1 VISRKALSLKQRF
14 GGRRLPFLIAVC
26 AALAAATVLPRSLS
40 ADDLVTV
47 NIGVLNTIT
56 DIPLILADRKGFFT
70 AEGIAPKFTA
80 FASSSVM
87 VVPLATG
94 QLDVGG
100 GGAGV
105 GLYNAVA
112 RKLDIKIVAD
122 KASDPKGYGF
132 ESLLVRS
139 DLIKSGRFR
148 TPKDLKGMT
157 MSANQPGGVSYIML
171 VELLRKYGLT
181 VADVKLENLD
191 FPNHVLAL
199 ANGELDATV
208 TEEPYVTLATTGG
221 QATQV
226 LSSDSWYPSQ
236 EISVLIYG
244 RDFLSKRDLA
254 VRFMRA
260 YLRGVR
266 YYDAALK
273 GGHINGT
280 NADEI
285 CTIINQTTEVKTLK
299 LCHEMT
305 AMAID
310 PNGRLNVAGMQSDL
324 ATFRDL
330 SLTQG
335 DVSVT
340 DVVDDSFLN
349 AALRQI
355 GTVRQLR

>member
-1 VISRKALSLKQRF
+1 MIPRDLLGMPVVRWLLRSA
-14 GGRRLPFLIAVC
+14 C
-26 AALAAATVLPRSLS
+26 CALAFCFLGPQTVGAADP
-40 ADDLVTV
+40 VTV

-56 DIPLILADRKGFFT
+56 DIPLILADRKGFFA
-70 AEGIAPKFTA
+70 AEGIAAKFTA

-132 ESLLVRS
+132 ESLLVRTS
-139 DLIKSGRFR
+139 LIKSGRFK
-148 TPKDLKGMT
+148 TPRDLKGMT

-199 ANGELDATV
+199 ANGKLDATV
-208 TEEPYVTLATTGG
+208 TEEPYVTLATSGG
-221 QATQV
+221 AATQI
-226 LSSDSWYPSQ
+226 LSSDTWYPSQ

-244 RDFLSKRDLA
+244 RDFLAKHDVAL
-254 VRFMRA
+254 RFMRA

-273 GGHINGT
+273 NGHIAGA

-285 CTIINQTTEVKTLK
+285 CTIINQTTEVKTPK
-299 LCHEMT
+299 LCHDMT

-310 PNGRLNVAGMQSDL
+310 PNGRLNLDGMRSDL
-324 ATFRDL
+324 ATFRNEA
-330 SLTQG
+330 LTQG
-335 DVSVT
+335 NVSVN

-349 AALRQI
+349 EALRQI
-355 GTVRQLR
+355 GIVRRTPR

>member
-1 VISRKALSLKQRF
+1 MNMRF
-14 GGRRLPFLIAVC
+14 LHWPARLGL
-26 AALAAATVLPRSLS
+26 AALALAGLMPQGVTGQEATM
-40 ADDLVTV
+40 V
-47 NIGVLNTIT
+47 NVGVLNTIT
-56 DIPLILADRKGFFT
+56 DIPLILADRKGFFS
-70 AEGIAPKFTA
+70 AEGIKVNFTA
-80 FASSSVM
+80 FASSSNM

-139 DLIKSGRFR
+139 DLLKSGRYK

-181 VADVKLENLD
+181 VADVKLQNLD

-199 ANGELDATV
+199 ANGKLDATI
-208 TEEPYVTLATTGG
+208 TEEPYATLAANGG
-221 QATQV
+221 QAVSVMT
-226 LSSDSWYPSQ
+226 SDQWYPNQ

-244 RDFLSKRDLA
+244 RDFLAKRELA

-266 YYDAALK
+266 YYDGALK
-273 GGHINGT
+273 NGHIAGA
-280 NADEI
+280 NATEI
-285 CTIINQTTEVKTLK
+285 CAIINETTEVKTPK
-299 LCHEMT
+299 LCADMI

-310 PNGRLNVAGMQSDL
+310 PNGKLNLEGMRTDL
-324 ATFRDL
+324 AVFHGEG
-330 SLTQG
+330 LTQG
-335 DVSVT
+335 EVSVS
-340 DVVDDSFLN
+340 DSVDESFLD

-355 GTVRQLR
+355 GPFRR

>member
-1 VISRKALSLKQRF
+1 MKVKRSLGKRA
-14 GGRRLPFLIAVC
+14 RRLLLPAC
-26 AALAAATVLPRSLS
+26 AALALAATVPHAL
-40 ADDLVTV
+40 AAADLVTV
-47 NIGVLNTIT
+47 NVGVLNTIT
-56 DIPLILADRKGFFT
+56 DIPLILADRKGFFA
-70 AEGIAPKFTA
+70 AEGIAAKFTA

-132 ESLLVRS
+132 ESLLVRTS
-139 DLIKSGRFR
+139 LIKSGRFR

-171 VELLRKYGLT
+171 IELLRKYGLQIS
-181 VADVKLENLD
+181 DVTLQNLD

-199 ANGELDATV
+199 ANGKLDATV
-208 TEEPYVTLATTGG
+208 TEEPYVTLATDGG

-226 LSSDSWYPSQ
+226 LTSDTWYPSQ

-244 RDFLSKRDLA
+244 SDFLAKHDLA

-266 YYDAALK
+266 YYDSALK
-273 GGHINGT
+273 NGHIDGA
-280 NADEI
+280 NAAEI
-285 CTIINQTTEVKTLK
+285 CSIINQTTEVKTPK
-299 LCHEMT
+299 LCHTMT

-310 PNGRLNVAGMQSDL
+310 PNGRLNLAGMRSDL
-324 ATFRDL
+324 ATFRKQ

-335 DVSVT
+335 DVSVS
-340 DVVDDSFLN
+340 DAVDDSFLN
-349 AALRQI
+349 EALK
-355 GTVRQLR
+355 TVGAVRTLH

>member
-1 VISRKALSLKQRF
+1 MRFLHSLARF
-14 GGRRLPFLIAVC
+14 GAV
-26 AALAAATVLPRSLS
+26 AAAIVSFTPQGVTGQE
-40 ADDLVTV
+40 ATTV
-47 NIGVLNTIT
+47 NVGVLNTIT
-56 DIPLILADRKGFFT
+56 DIPLILADRKGFFS
-70 AEGIAPKFTA
+70 AEGIKVNFTP
-80 FASSSVM
+80 FASSSTM
-87 VVPLATG
+87 AVPLATG

-139 DLIKSGRFR
+139 DLLKSGRYK

-171 VELLRKYGLT
+171 VELLKKYGLT
-181 VADVKLENLD
+181 PADVKLQNLD

-199 ANGELDATV
+199 ANGKLDATI
-208 TEEPYVTLATTGG
+208 TEEPYATLAVTGG
-221 QATQV
+221 QAVSVMT
-226 LSSDSWYPSQ
+226 SDQWYPNQ

-244 RDFLSKRDLA
+244 RDFLAKRELA

-266 YYDAALK
+266 YYDGALK
-273 GGHINGT
+273 NGHIAGA
-280 NADEI
+280 NATEI
-285 CTIINQTTEVKTLK
+285 CAIINETTEVKTPK
-299 LCHEMT
+299 LCADMT

-310 PNGRLNVAGMQSDL
+310 PNGKLNLEGMRADL
-324 ATFRDL
+324 AVFRGEG
-330 SLTQG
+330 LTHG

-340 DVVDDSFLN
+340 DSVDESFVD
-349 AALRQI
+349 AALKQVGPYRAP
-355 GTVRQLR
+355 R

>member
-1 VISRKALSLKQRF
+1 MRF
-14 GGRRLPFLIAVC
+14 QHSP
-26 AALAAATVLPRSLS
+26 AALAIAILAIVGSMPGPGAAQ
-40 ADDLVTV
+40 DLTTV
-47 NIGVLNTIT
+47 NVGVLNTIT
-56 DIPLILADRKGFFT
+56 DIPLILADRKGFF
-70 AEGIAPKFTA
+70 AGEGLKVNFTA
-80 FASSSVM
+80 FASSSNM

-139 DLIKSGRFR
+139 DLVKSGRYH

-181 VADVKLENLD
+181 PADVKLQNLD
-191 FPNHVLAL
+191 FPDHVLAL
-199 ANGELDATV
+199 ANGKLDATI
-208 TEEPYVTLATTGG
+208 TEEPYATLAASGG
-221 QATQV
+221 QAIRAMT
-226 LSSDSWYPSQ
+226 SDQWYPDQ

-244 RDFLSKRDLA
+244 RDFLTKHDLA

-273 GGHINGT
+273 NGH
-280 NADEI
+280 
-285 CTIINQTTEVKTLK
+285 IINQTTEVKTPK
-299 LCHEMT
+299 LCTDMI

-310 PNGRLNVAGMQSDL
+310 PNAKLNLAGMRDDL
-324 ATFRDL
+324 AVFGAEG
-330 SLTQG
+330 LTVG
-335 DVSVT
+335 DVSVN
-340 DVVDDSFLN
+340 DSVDESFLD
-349 AALRQI
+349 AALRGI
-355 GTVRQLR
+355 GPYKPTR

>member
-1 VISRKALSLKQRF
+1 MAGPIPQRVA
-14 GGRRLPFLIAVC
+14 GQEL
-26 AALAAATVLPRSLS
+26 T
-40 ADDLVTV
+40 TV
-47 NIGVLNTIT
+47 NVGVLNTIT
-56 DIPLILADRKGFFT
+56 DIPLILADRKGFFA
-70 AEGIAPKFTA
+70 AEGIKVNFTA
-80 FASSSVM
+80 FASSSTM

-139 DLIKSGRFR
+139 DLLKSGRYR

-181 VADVKLENLD
+181 PADVKLQNLD
-191 FPNHVLAL
+191 FPDHVLAL
-199 ANGELDATV
+199 ANGKLDATI
-208 TEEPYVTLATTGG
+208 TEEPYATLAASGG
-221 QATQV
+221 QAVSVMT
-226 LSSDSWYPSQ
+226 SDQWYPDQ

-244 RDFLSKRDLA
+244 RDFLTKRDLA

-273 GGHINGT
+273 NGHIAGV
-280 NADEI
+280 NAAEV
-285 CTIINQTTEVKTLK
+285 CGIINQTTEVKTPK
-299 LCHEMT
+299 LCGDMV

-310 PNGRLNVAGMQSDL
+310 PNAKLNLAGMRSDL
-324 ATFRDL
+324 AVFHAEG
-330 SLTQG
+330 LTQG
-335 DVSVT
+335 DVSVN
-340 DVVDDSFLN
+340 DSVDESFLD
-349 AALRQI
+349 AALR
-355 GTVRQLR
+355 GLGPYRPARP

>member
-1 VISRKALSLKQRF
+1 MTI
-14 GGRRLPFLIAVC
+14 RRLLCSVLVAV
-26 AALAAATVLPRSLS
+26 AVTSGIPAHAAAAELE
-40 ADDLVTV
+40 TV

-56 DIPLILADRKGFFT
+56 DIPLILADRKGFFA
-70 AEGIAPKFTA
+70 AEGISAKFTA
-80 FASSSVM
+80 FASSSNM

-139 DLIKSGRFR
+139 DLVKSGRFKS
-148 TPKDLKGMT
+148 PKDLKGMT
-157 MSANQPGGVSYIML
+157 MSANQPGGVSFIML
-171 VELLRKYGLT
+171 VQLLGRYGLT
-181 VADVKLENLD
+181 VNDVKLQNLD

-199 ANGELDATV
+199 ANGKLDATV
-208 TEEPYVTLATTGG
+208 TEEPYVTLAVDGG
-221 QATQV
+221 EATNV
-226 LSSDSWYPSQ
+226 MTSDTWYPSQ

-244 RDFLSKRDLA
+244 KTILAKHDLA
-254 VRFMRA
+254 IRFMRA
-260 YLRGVR
+260 YLRAVR
-266 YYDAALK
+266 YYDASLK
-273 GGHINGT
+273 HGHVAGA

-285 CTIINQTTEVKTLK
+285 CGIINQTTEVKTPK

-310 PNGRLNVAGMQSDL
+310 PNGRLNLSGM
-324 ATFRDL
+324 RGDL
-330 SLTQG
+330 SLFRGEGLTQG
-335 DVSVT
+335 PVSVN

-349 AALRQI
+349 EALKQI
-355 GTVRQLR
+355 GPYRAKH

>member
-1 VISRKALSLKQRF
+1 MNSPRSFKALLRSCMRS
-14 GGRRLPFLIAVC
+14 IC
-26 AALAAATVLPRSLS
+26 AALLFCAIAPQGLS
-40 ADDLVTV
+40 AEDLVTV
-47 NIGVLNTIT
+47 NVGILNTIT
-56 DIPLILADRKGFFT
+56 DIPLILADRKGFFA
-70 AEGIAPKFTA
+70 AEGIAAKFTT
-80 FASSSVM
+80 FPSSSVM

-122 KASDPKGYGF
+122 KASDPVGYGF
-132 ESLLVRS
+132 ESLLVRT

-171 VELLRKYGLT
+171 VELLRKFGLT
-181 VADVKLENLD
+181 VGDVKLENLD

-199 ANGELDATV
+199 ANGKLDATI
-208 TEEPYVTLATTGG
+208 TEEPYVTLATAGG

-226 LSSDSWYPSQ
+226 LTSDTWYPSQ

-244 RDFLSKRDLA
+244 RDFLTKRDLG

-266 YYDAALK
+266 YYDSSLK
-273 GGHINGT
+273 KGHINGS

-285 CTIINQTTEVKTLK
+285 CAIINQTTEVKTPA
-299 LCHEMT
+299 LCREMT

-310 PNGRLNVAGMQSDL
+310 PNGRLNLTGMRNDL
-324 ATFRDL
+324 ATFRSQ

-335 DVSVT
+335 DVSVA
-340 DVVDDSFLN
+340 DVVDDSFLS
-349 AALRQI
+349 AALRQL
-355 GTVRQLR
+355 GTVRTPR

>member
-1 VISRKALSLKQRF
+1 MRF
-14 GGRRLPFLIAVC
+14 QHPLAGLAI
-26 AALAAATVLPRSLS
+26 AALAIVGLTPQPVTAQELT
-40 ADDLVTV
+40 TV
-47 NIGVLNTIT
+47 NVGVLNTIT
-56 DIPLILADRKGFFT
+56 DIPLILADRKGFF
-70 AEGIAPKFTA
+70 AGEGIKVNFTA
-80 FASSSVM
+80 FASSSNM

-139 DLIKSGRFR
+139 DLLKSGRYR
-148 TPKDLKGMT
+148 TPKDLKGMA
-157 MSANQPGGVSYIML
+157 MSANQPGGVAYIML

-181 VADVKLENLD
+181 PADVKLQNLD
-191 FPNHVLAL
+191 FPDHVLAL
-199 ANGELDATV
+199 ANGKLDATI
-208 TEEPYVTLATTGG
+208 TEEPYATLAVSGG
-221 QATQV
+221 QAVSVMT
-226 LSSDSWYPSQ
+226 SDQWYPGQ

-244 RDFLSKRDLA
+244 RDFLTKHDLA

-273 GGHINGT
+273 SGHIAGA
-280 NADEI
+280 NAADV
-285 CTIINQTTEVKTLK
+285 CAIINQTTEVKTPK
-299 LCHEMT
+299 LCADMI

-310 PNGRLNVAGMQSDL
+310 PNGKLNLAGMRSDL
-324 ATFRDL
+324 AVFHTEG
-330 SLTQG
+330 LTVG
-335 DVSVT
+335 DVSV
-340 DVVDDSFLN
+340 DDSVDESFLD

-355 GTVRQLR
+355 GPYRPAR

>member
-1 VISRKALSLKQRF
+1 MRLIRSLLVTGLAL
-14 GGRRLPFLIAVC
+14 IV
-26 AALAAATVLPRSLS
+26 AAGLLPRR
-40 ADDLVTV
+40 AGGEDLVTV
-47 NIGVLNTIT
+47 NVGVLNTIT
-56 DIPLILADRKGFFT
+56 DIPLILADRKGFFA
-70 AEGIAPKFTA
+70 AEGISAKFTA
-80 FASSSVM
+80 FASSSNM

-132 ESLLVRS
+132 ESLLVRP
-139 DLIKSGRFR
+139 DLIKSGRFK
-148 TPKDLKGMT
+148 TPRDLKGMT

-181 VADVKLENLD
+181 PADVQLQNLD
-191 FPNHVLAL
+191 FPEHVLAL
-199 ANGELDATV
+199 GNGKLEATI
-208 TEEPYVTLATTGG
+208 TEEPYATLAASGG
-221 QATQV
+221 EATRV
-226 LSSDSWYPSQ
+226 MTSDTWYPDQ

-273 GGHINGT
+273 NGHITGT
-280 NADEI
+280 NAAEV
-285 CTIINQTTEVKTLK
+285 CTIINQTTEVKTPK
-299 LCHEMT
+299 LCADMI

-310 PNGRLNVAGMQSDL
+310 PNGRPNLPGMRGDL
-324 ATFRDL
+324 AIFH
-330 SLTQG
+330 SAGLTQG
-335 DVSVT
+335 DVSVSEA
-340 DVVDDSFLN
+340 VDESFLN
-349 AALRQI
+349 AALKQI
-355 GTVRQLR
+355 GTASMR

>member
-1 VISRKALSLKQRF
+1 MRPWHRLAGFAL
-14 GGRRLPFLIAVC
+14 
-26 AALAAATVLPRSLS
+26 ALAAIAGPLTQRV
-40 ADDLVTV
+40 AGQDLVTV
-47 NIGVLNTIT
+47 NVGVLNTIT
-56 DIPLILADRKGFFT
+56 DIPLILADRKNFFA
-70 AEGIAPKFTA
+70 AEGIKVTFTA
-80 FASSSVM
+80 FASSSNM

-139 DLIKSGRFR
+139 DLVKSGRYK

-181 VADVKLENLD
+181 TADVKLQNLD

-199 ANGELDATV
+199 ANGKLDATI
-208 TEEPYVTLATTGG
+208 TEEPYATLAANGG
-221 QATQV
+221 QAVSVMT
-226 LSSDSWYPSQ
+226 SDQWYPAQ

-244 RDFLSKRDLA
+244 RDFLAKRELA

-273 GGHINGT
+273 NGHIAGA
-280 NADEI
+280 NAVEI
-285 CTIINQTTEVKTLK
+285 CAIINQTTEVKTPK
-299 LCHEMT
+299 LCGDMI

-310 PNGRLNVAGMQSDL
+310 PNGKLNLAGMRGDL
-324 ATFRDL
+324 AVFHAEG
-330 SLTQG
+330 LTQG

-340 DVVDDSFLN
+340 DSVDESFLET
-349 AALRQI
+349 ALRSI
-355 GTVRQLR
+355 GPYRPGR